1 MIPYSLIF
9 VIRIWF
15 CGPLV
20 TGHYNSV
27 VKQMLQLAEC
37 SGRREH
43 EAGLWCCRGLFQN
56 TFRELIGLSAFD
68 IAASTLTERGNV
80 MLLVTVHT
88 SNGSEVSVTFVLRKK
103 DVGKKSGCWTT
114 LSLLSKES

>member
-1 MIPYSLIF
+1 
-9 VIRIWF
+9 
-15 CGPLV
+15 
-20 TGHYNSV
+20 
-27 VKQMLQLAEC
+27 MLQLAEC
-37 SGRREH
+37 IGMREH
-43 EAGLWCCRGLFQN
+43 DAGLWFCRGLFQN

-68 IAASTLTERGNV
+68 VGASTLTERGNV
-80 MLLVTVHT
+80 MLPVTVRT